1 MAIPGLFEGLT
12 AVGTAAGGIGSLVN
26 SLEVGGGGGGLSR
39 KTNKLIQDS
48 AEAAA
53 QNVKLTSAQQ
63 NYALGLGA
71 LFGSL
76 GLEASQLSSGQLTQL
91 ASAANDLKARTN
103 TQASEIQNLF
113 TQGNQLARQLATSRI
128 GVELLGPQFVA
139 QAGQAALSGEN
150 DLARGLARTNLGIR
164 QAQEVA
170 AGNAALDQAKT
181 YGDVFSNRAA
191 TEGILA
197 RGAQTLESNLQLNEA
212 RTLGDL
218 ARINA
223 NTKSKLAQIQG
234 QTKAQL
240 AMKRFGASQALAGTR
255 AFA

>member
-1 MAIPGLFEGLT
+1 MSISGILGGIS
-12 AVGTAAGGIGSLVN
+12 AVGSAAQGIGGLVN
-26 SLEVGGGGGGLSR
+26 SFGGGSGGISR
-39 KTNKLIQDS
+39 TQQQRIDS
-48 AEAAA
+48 FAEQAA

-103 TQASEIQNLF
+103 TQASEITDLF
-113 TQGNQLARQLATSRI
+113 TQGNQLARQLANSRI
-128 GVELLGPQFVA
+128 GVELLGPQFLA
-139 QAGQAALSGEN
+139 QAGQSALSGEN
-150 DLARGLARTNLGIR
+150 ELARGIGSTNLQIR
-164 QAQEVA
+164 QLQETA

-181 YGDVFSNRAA
+181 YGDVFQNRAA
-191 TEGILA
+191 TEGVLA

-240 AMKRFGASQALAGTR
+240 AMKRFGANQALAGTR

>member
-1 MAIPGLFEGLT
+1 MSLT
-12 AVGTAAGGIGSLVN
+12 GILGGISAVGSAAGGIGSLIN
-26 SLEVGGGGGGLSR
+26 SFGGGGGGGTSR
-39 KTNKLIQDS
+39 AQNDLIRDT

-103 TQASEIQNLF
+103 TQASEISSLF
-113 TQGNQLARQLATSRI
+113 TAGNRLASQLASSRI
-128 GVELLGPQFVA
+128 GVELLGPQFLS
-139 QAGQAALSGEN
+139 QAGAAALSGEN
-150 DLARGLARTNLGIR
+150 QLARGLASTNLGIR
-164 QAQEVA
+164 QTQEAA
-170 AGNAALDQAKT
+170 AGNAALDQANT

-191 TEGILA
+191 TEGLLA
-197 RGAQTLESNLQLNEA
+197 RGAQTLESNLRLTEA

-218 ARINA
+218 AKINA
-223 NTKSKLAQIQG
+223 NTKSQLAQIQA

-240 AMKRFGASQALAGTR
+240 AMKRFGATQALTGLR
-255 AFA
+255 ALA

>member
-1 MAIPGLFEGLT
+1 MSITAILDGIN
-12 AVGTAAGGIGSLVN
+12 AVGSAAGGIGSLVN
-26 SLEVGGGGGGLSR
+26 SFGGGGGGGISQAQ
-39 KTNKLIQDS
+39 NDLIRDT
-48 AEAAA
+48 AEAAS

-113 TQGNQLARQLATSRI
+113 TAGNKLAQTLASSRI
-128 GVELLGPQFVA
+128 GVELAGPSFLA
-139 QAGQAALSGEN
+139 QAGAAALSGEN
-150 DLARGLARTNLGIR
+150 DLARGLASTNLGIR
-164 QAQEVA
+164 QAQETA
-170 AGNAALDQAKT
+170 AGKAALDQANT

-191 TEGILA
+191 TEGLLA
-197 RGAQTLESNLQLNEA
+197 RGAQTLESNLRLTEA

-223 NTKSKLAQIQG
+223 NTKSQLAQIQA
-234 QTKAQL
+234 QTKARL
-240 AMKRFGASQALAGTR
+240 ATKRSDASRTLAGTR